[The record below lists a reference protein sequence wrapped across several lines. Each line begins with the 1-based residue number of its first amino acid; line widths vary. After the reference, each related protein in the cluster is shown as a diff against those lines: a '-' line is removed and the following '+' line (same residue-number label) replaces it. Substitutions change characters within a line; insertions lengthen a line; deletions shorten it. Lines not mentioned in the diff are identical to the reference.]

1 MIFYISRLQTEPP
14 PIQAVLDNFN
24 YSPSNIEGPS
34 PIASP
39 KSPPN
44 FFDGSE
50 VVPLA
55 HSTLQVPKS
64 PRTPRSMG
72 HLIKHRFTRT
82 YKPGKCDY
90 CSDYM
95 LNGKI
100 RSTKIFDREQR
111 REVLRVTML

>member
-1 MIFYISRLQTEPP
+1 M
-14 PIQAVLDNFN
+14 QAVLDNFN

-95 LNGKI
+95 FNGKI
-100 RSTKIFDREQR
+100 
-111 REVLRVTML
+111 LL